1 MKTIYIAGP
10 ITGRPDYKRDFNR
23 AANELI
29 IKGYTVLNPAQL
41 PQGMTPAQY
50 MRICLAMIDDADAVL
65 LLPNWEDSQG
75 ARLEA
80 DYCRYTGK
88 PAYFTVEGLMKGGG
102 PSANT

>member
-1 MKTIYIAGP
+1 MKTVYIAGP

-23 AANELI
+23 AENELI
-29 IKGYTVLNPAQL
+29 IEGYTVLNPAKL

-65 LLPNWEDSQG
+65 LLPNWAESQG

-102 PSANT
+102 LNANT